1 MLDVPTCVLYPF
13 VRPTTTIGV
22 SVDAEAGPTPGAGDQ
37 EPSWPQ
43 RMLDNLWVLLA
54 LGVVI
59 PGILYLGWGLWELA
73 ELPTWGGG

>member
-1 MLDVPTCVLYPF
+1 MADEIPT
-13 VRPTTTIGV
+13 R
-22 SVDAEAGPTPGAGDQ
+22 DARDDAMTSEAAP
-37 EPSWPQ
+37 WPQ

-54 LGVVI
+54 LAILI